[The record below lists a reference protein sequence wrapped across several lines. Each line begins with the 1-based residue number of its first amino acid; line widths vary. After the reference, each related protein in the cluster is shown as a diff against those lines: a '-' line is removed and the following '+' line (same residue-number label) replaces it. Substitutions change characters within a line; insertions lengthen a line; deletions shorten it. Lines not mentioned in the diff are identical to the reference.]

1 MKNSS
6 WKHPFPTFSDKIFD
20 GNKDGKLD
28 AFETAFRDAHIEEMN
43 RNAEKRNTQTK
54 NKIVAPEKAD
64 EQRFYEKP
72 ESVGRNNSNTV
83 PIGVQLFFILL
94 AVIVLIAGII
104 FAIAVEG
111 TLFIRA
117 VILSGAVA
125 IAIGLLKFVGLY
137 K

>member
-1 MKNSS
+1 MKNSC

-20 GNKDGKLD
+20 GNKNGKLD

-43 RNAEKRNTQTK
+43 RNAEKRNTQPK
-54 NKIVAPEKAD
+54 NKFVASEKTN
-64 EQRFYEKP
+64 EQSFYEKP
-72 ESVGRNNSNTV
+72 DSVGRNNSNTV

-94 AVIVLIAGII
+94 SVIVLFAGII
-104 FAIAVEG
+104 FAIVVEG

-117 VILSGAVA
+117 VILFGAVA
-125 IAIGLLKFVGLY
+125 IATGLLKFVGLY

>member
-28 AFETAFRDAHIEEMN
+28 TFETAFRDAHIDETN
-43 RNAEKRNTQTK
+43 RNAEKRNTQPKSTF
-54 NKIVAPEKAD
+54 IAPEKPD
-64 EQRFYEKP
+64 EHSFYEKP
-72 ESVGRNNSNTV
+72 ESIGRNNSN
-83 PIGVQLFFILL
+83 IMSIDVQLVFILL
-94 AVIVLIAGII
+94 AVIVLIAGFI
-104 FAIAVEG
+104 FTIAVEG

-117 VILSGAVA
+117 IILFGAVA
-125 IAIGLLKFVGLY
+125 IAINLLKFVGLY